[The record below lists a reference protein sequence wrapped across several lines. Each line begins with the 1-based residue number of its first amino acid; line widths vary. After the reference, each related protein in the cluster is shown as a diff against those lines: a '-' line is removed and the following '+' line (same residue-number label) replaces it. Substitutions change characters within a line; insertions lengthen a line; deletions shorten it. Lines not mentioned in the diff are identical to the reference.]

1 MNRTALDAQIA
12 AAETY
17 EQLFVPA
24 EFEEWTSRVADAAAL
39 RTGQRAL
46 DVACGTGVLTREAE
60 RRVGPRG
67 LVVGVDP
74 DAGMLVVAARRAPD
88 IHWCEGDA
96 RALPF
101 GDGSFDVVVSQ
112 FGLMY
117 FGDRVL
123 GLREM
128 LRILKSGGRLAVAVW
143 DSLEHTPAYAD
154 LLALLERAAGRKAA
168 DALRLPFELG
178 DTRTLA
184 GIFASAGLPE
194 VTITTHVGRGHFPDV
209 RSMVEAEVRGW
220 LPLVGVVI
228 PDTAIDRILEEAE
241 DVLRPY
247 TSADGRV
254 AFDAP
259 AHIVTA
265 TKDSA
270 H

>member
-1 MNRTALDAQIA
+1 MNRRASDAQIA

-39 RTGQRAL
+39 RVGEKAL

-74 DAGMLVVAARRAPD
+74 DAGMLAVAARRAPD
-88 IHWCEGDA
+88 ICWCEGDA

-101 GDGSFDVVVSQ
+101 ADGSFDVVVSQ

-123 GLREM
+123 GIREM

-143 DSLEHTPAYAD
+143 GSLEHTPAYAD

-168 DALRLPFELG
+168 DALRVPFELG
-178 DTRTLA
+178 DTHTLA

-194 VTITTHVGRGHFPDV
+194 ARITTHVGRGRFPDV

-228 PDTAIDRILEEAE
+228 ADTAMERILEEAE

-259 AHIVTA
+259 AHIVAA
-265 TKDSA
+265 TKESA